1 MIENGPTSGAHIV
14 PKDVE
19 LLIFYFLIFISYVS
33 LGKRQ
38 SLKKIAIGEHGDI
51 WPSKWPI
58 KTGFWAAQPRVW
70 AEPKIFWVVPRAG
83 LGVYK
88 STPKFGSSG
97 SQGASR
103 SHFQFYFIKMGPKL
117 ELG

>member
-38 SLKKIAIGEHGDI
+38 SLKKIAMGEHGDI